1 MSTKLIDRR
10 SRRNG
15 FRSQCHGA
23 TPFIHHTLRSGLS
36 VRSSLIN
43 RLEIKP
49 GTTMRQSLTTLI
61 EILRTSINRLAYL
74 NAYVKEGITM
84 HSTRLKLA
92 ISHTMLVEQSVGK

>member
-1 MSTKLIDRR
+1 
-10 SRRNG
+10 
-15 FRSQCHGA
+15 
-23 TPFIHHTLRSGLS
+23 
-36 VRSSLIN
+36 
-43 RLEIKP
+43 
-49 GTTMRQSLTTLI
+49 MRQSLTTLI